1 MDCWLTISH
10 EHPTQLFAA
19 ACAQQSYAACCALL
33 CQWACGPDFHLS
45 CLLAD
50 LHTASCRSH
59 ARFRLFLHPAFAVGK
74 AKGAHLRVHFKNVV
88 EVAAAVK
95 GMSVERAK
103 RYLNAVMEHKEAIP
117 IKSSKGGRGRHAQAK
132 AFRTPGSLCFWPKN
146 ASKVVLGLLTNAAA
160 NAEANGLSTAD
171 LKVVHAQANQAPKG
185 RRRTYR
191 AHGRIGPY
199 MSVPAH
205 VELIVAPGKGDA
217 VEKPAEEKTA
227 PRLFRKKLAAKFRV
241 PVGGA

>member
-1 MDCWLTISH
+1 MCWHVIIAWHSRF
-10 EHPTQLFAA
+10 QLLVCIVFTLA
-19 ACAQQSYAACCALL
+19 SSAL
-33 CQWACGPDFHLS
+33 PVTS
-45 CLLAD
+45 CF
-50 LHTASCRSH
+50 S
-59 ARFRLFLHPAFAVGK
+59 AVGK

-103 RYLNAVMEHKEAIP
+103 RYLNAVIEHKEAIP

-205 VELIVAPGKGDA
+205 VELILAPGKGDA
-217 VEKPAEEKTA
+217 VEKPAEAEGKSA